1 MLLLDEALY
10 MLLLCLPRWGIV
22 CKIIQRNVEFVF
34 WWSWQIS
41 SLLSLSFCPT
51 IITLIY
57 LLTFLPS
64 SLSTYQPSQPLTYL
78 PTHSP
83 THQPAC
89 PLTALLPCWPTYL
102 PTYLPTVL
110 TNYPQTFLPIY
121 FFTNSPT
128 HLLTYL
134 PPYLP
139 TNLPTYFLTYLLT
152 HPPIYLNPCPSTNLP
167 TYLQKYLHKHFLFS
181 YICPQLP
188 NCSTSY
194 LPNFS
199 PNPPNYL
206 PTY

>member
-1 MLLLDEALY
+1 MF
-10 MLLLCLPRWGIV
+10 G
-22 CKIIQRNVEFVF
+22 
-34 WWSWQIS
+34 WSWQIS

-51 IITLIY
+51 LITLIY

-64 SLSTYQPSQPLTYL
+64 SLSTYQPPNHWLIYQ
-78 PTHSP
+78 PTHPP
-83 THQPAC
+83 TSLPAH
-89 PLTALLPCWPTYL
+89 LLPYFLADPL
-102 PTYLPTVL
+102 TYLPTVL

-206 PTY
+206 PTYLPTY